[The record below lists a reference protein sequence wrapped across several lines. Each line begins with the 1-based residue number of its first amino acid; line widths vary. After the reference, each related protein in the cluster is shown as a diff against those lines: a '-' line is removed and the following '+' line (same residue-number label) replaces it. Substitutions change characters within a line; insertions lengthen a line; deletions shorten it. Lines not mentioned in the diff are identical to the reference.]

1 MTHTPRSLD
10 RLIRP
15 KSIAVFGGKEAR
27 RVIEQCDKMGFAG
40 DIWPVHPRE
49 DQILGRKCYRSVADL
64 PGAPD
69 ASFVGVNRQLTID
82 IIASLSARGAGGA
95 VCYASGF
102 REAASELDDGNDM
115 QEALVK
121 AAGNMPIVGPN
132 CYGFINMLDGAL
144 LWPDQHGMQRVD
156 RGVAVLTQSS
166 NIACNISMQT
176 RGLPLAYLMTAGNQA
191 QTGLSDIACAVLED
205 PRVTA
210 VGLHI
215 EGFDSIASLERLATR
230 ARELG
235 KPVVTLKV
243 GKSEAAQLATVSHTA
258 SLAGNDRVSSA
269 LLARLGIGRVDTLPA
284 LLETLKLLHVA
295 GPLGSNEI
303 SSMSCS
309 GGEASLMAD
318 AGVRYRV
325 NYRALLDEQ
334 RRPLKEAL
342 GEMVTIANPL
352 DYHTFVWG
360 NREKQTTAFSAMM
373 KGGYALNLIVLDFPR
388 QDRCDAAD
396 WVTTC
401 DAVID
406 AAKATGA
413 RAGIVASLGENM
425 PEQTALSLMASGVIP
440 FFGIDEALAAVETA
454 AGIGAAWAKP
464 VPPKLLN
471 GGVSG
476 GGGGSITLSEHEAK
490 TELSASGLR
499 IPPGKIASTPQEAAA
514 VAESLGFPVVLKGL
528 GVAHK
533 TEAGA
538 VKLNLTSR
546 EEVLAAAEAMASVAS
561 GYLVEKM
568 VAKPVAE
575 LIIGAMRDPVAGPV
589 LTIGAG
595 GILVELLDD
604 SAILTLPTT
613 PALIREAIDG
623 LKIRKLLDGYRGGPK
638 GDFAALADA
647 VAAAASYV
655 VSNASMLEELDINP
669 LMVLPEGHGAI
680 AADAL
685 IRRRN

>member
-1 MTHTPRSLD
+1 MTPTPRSLD

-15 KSIAVFGGKEAR
+15 RSIAVFGGKEAR

-49 DQILGRKCYRSVADL
+49 EEILGRRCYRSVSDL
-64 PGAPD
+64 PRAPD
-69 ASFVGVNRQLTID
+69 ASFVGVNRALTIE
-82 IIASLSARGAGGA
+82 IIRDLAARGAGGA

-102 REAASELDDGNDM
+102 REAANELTDGNDL
-115 QEALVK
+115 QEALVA
-121 AAGNMPIVGPN
+121 AAGDMPIVGPN

-144 LWPDQHGMQRVD
+144 LWPDQHGMLRVE
-156 RGVAVLTQSS
+156 RGVAILTQSS
-166 NIACNISMQT
+166 NIACNISMQK
-176 RGLPLAYLMTAGNQA
+176 RGLPLAYVMTAGNQA

-215 EGFDSIASLERLATR
+215 EGFDSIEALERLAAR
-230 ARELG
+230 ARELR

-269 LLARLGIGRVDTLPA
+269 LLARLGIGRVDTLPE
-284 LLETLKLLHVA
+284 LLETLKLLHLH
-295 GPLGSNEI
+295 GPLPSADI

-318 AGVRYRV
+318 AGVRRKV
-325 NYRALLDEQ
+325 NFRALREEQ
-334 RRPLKEAL
+334 RQPLRESL

-360 NREKQTTAFSAMM
+360 NREKQTAAFTAMM
-373 KGGYALNLIVLDFPR
+373 RGGYALNLIVLDFPR
-388 QDRCDAAD
+388 LDRCDAAD

-401 DAVID
+401 EATID
-406 AAKATGA
+406 ATKATGA
-413 RAGIVASLGENM
+413 VAGIVASLGENM
-425 PEQTALSLMASGVIP
+425 PEETALSLVSAGVVP
-440 FFGIDEALAAVETA
+440 FFGIDEALAAIETA
-454 AGIGAAWAKP
+454 AAIGAIWAKP
-464 VPPKLLN
+464 AAPPLLRSRPE
-471 GGVSG
+471 GGEIV
-476 GGGGSITLSEHEAK
+476 TLSEAEAK
-490 TELSASGLR
+490 AELAAAGVIVPGGRSA
-499 IPPGKIASTPQEAAA
+499 ATVEEAAA
-514 VAESLGFPVVLKGL
+514 AAEALGFPVVLKGL

-538 VKLNLTSR
+538 VKVNLTSR
-546 EEVLAAAEAMASVAS
+546 QEVITAARGMAAVAS

-568 VAKPVAE
+568 IARPVAE
-575 LIIGAMRDPVAGPV
+575 LIVGAMRDAVAGPV

-595 GILVELLDD
+595 GILVELLED
-604 SAILTLPTT
+604 SAILTLPVTEEM
-613 PALIREAIDG
+613 IRDAIAG
-623 LKIRKLLDGYRGGPK
+623 LKIAKLLDGYRGNPK
-638 GDFAALADA
+638 GDIAALAGT

-655 VSNASMLEELDINP
+655 VANASKLEELDINP
-669 LMVLPEGHGAI
+669 IMVLPDGHGAV

-685 IRRRN
+685 IRRRK